1 MHAITHSRWI
11 HTNFEVELMRWALI
25 LIFLLFGYTKW
36 FPYEAQ
42 GLIPLLSNSP
52 LLSWM
57 HTLFGIQGASYALG
71 IAEWGIGFGLILGI
85 WSPRITLVAALGSAI
100 TYLATITL
108 IISTPGG
115 WEASA
120 GGFPAMGGHTSFLV
134 KDVVLLAGSIFLAKH
149 AFLTVTKE
157 QVRDP
162 RETLISP

>member
-1 MHAITHSRWI
+1 MHAIAHSRWI
-11 HTNFEVELMRWALI
+11 NTNFEVELMRWSLI
-25 LIFLLFGYTKW
+25 LIFLLFGYSKW

-42 GLIPLLSNSP
+42 GLIPIISNSP

-71 IAEWGIGFGLILGI
+71 VAEWSIGAGLILGI
-85 WSPRITLVAALGSAI
+85 WCPRISLAAALGSTI
-100 TYLATITL
+100 TYLTTTTL

-134 KDVVLLAGSIFLAKH
+134 KDVVLLAGSIFLAKR
-149 AFLTVTKE
+149 ALL
-157 QVRDP
+157 QVSRNY
-162 RETLISP
+162 